1 MRKQRKSKRRL
12 NCKRTGAKKGSQS
25 EKETGLKSWLELVTA
40 VAKAAAALARLFF

>member
-12 NCKRTGAKKGSQS
+12 NCKRGAKKGSQS
-25 EKETGLKSWLELVTA
+25 AKETGLKSWLELVTA